1 MKSFIYLVCIGT
13 ALLSFSCSENSDKK
27 KKEHKEG
34 SLEYTIEGTIA
45 NLPGKIV
52 YLEEIRDRSWVI
64 IDSVETSS
72 KVAFKG
78 DLDDV
83 DFFRIRL
90 VDNKFLPVFL
100 DGKPVTFTADA
111 KDLFATVQYKNS
123 RENQIYAD
131 FNREDLEMNKKH
143 SELSAK
149 LDALQSKPRSD
160 SATEYMKQIKN
171 LEAERDAYIKK
182 TIEDNVSSPIVFSML
197 SYTDWENDFP
207 FIESVTTKIKQN
219 LPDYK
224 YTASLVTN
232 VNQYKA
238 YTAQQAEK
246 EKNSPAAIGM
256 EAPEFAIPDVNGK
269 MVRLSSYRGKYLLLD
284 FWASWCGPCRQES
297 PNVVKVYNK
306 YKGKDFDVLSVSL
319 DDSKDKWLQAIE
331 KDGFTWR
338 QLSELKSW
346 QSTVVSLYKLESI
359 PATFLID
366 PKGVIIAKNLHG
378 KALDQKLTKL
388 FNK

>member
-1 MKSFIYLVCIGT
+1 VLAPERLGYCWLAKRCRNGCF
-13 ALLSFSCSENSDKK
+13 
-27 KKEHKEG
+27 
-34 SLEYTIEGTIA
+34 IA

-90 VDNKFLPVFL
+90 VDNKFLPIFL

-111 KDLFATVQYKNS
+111 KDLFATVQYKDS
-123 RENQIYAD
+123 KENQIYAD

-182 TIEDNVSSPIVFSML
+182 TIS
-197 SYTDWENDFP
+197 
-207 FIESVTTKIKQN
+207 
-219 LPDYK
+219 
-224 YTASLVTN
+224 A
-232 VNQYKA
+232 
-238 YTAQQAEK
+238 
-246 EKNSPAAIGM
+246 NSI
-256 EAPEFAIPDVNGK
+256 
-269 MVRLSSYRGKYLLLD
+269 
-284 FWASWCGPCRQES
+284 
-297 PNVVKVYNK
+297 
-306 YKGKDFDVLSVSL
+306 
-319 DDSKDKWLQAIE
+319 
-331 KDGFTWR
+331 
-338 QLSELKSW
+338 
-346 QSTVVSLYKLESI
+346 
-359 PATFLID
+359 
-366 PKGVIIAKNLHG
+366 
-378 KALDQKLTKL
+378 
-388 FNK
+388 